1 MLRQEMFD
9 NKTRSETRSIEA
21 CGLAVR
27 RIPWNFGVVLTQDT
41 ETLWA
46 RMTLKVRL
54 HCQPL
59 NTVYIRTNLIELL
72 LAAGE
77 VLSPEEGELFHFCT
91 RSWSE

>member
-59 NTVYIRTNLIELL
+59 NIVYIRTNLIELL
-72 LAAGE
+72 SGE
-77 VLSPEEGELFHFCT
+77 VLSQEESAGELFHFCT
-91 RSWSE
+91 RSLSE